1 MAGGRSQV
9 LKQERQG
16 IDSSGRFK
24 PRIATLP
31 TFSGTNTQGS
41 LQTGVN
47 GTFTGSGTVVITRQ
61 WYRNGLPIPGATAAT
76 YTLVAA
82 DMGGK
87 IIRFANIARN
97 QYGETVSNSTGRA
110 TP

>member
-1 MAGGRSQV
+1 MD
-9 LKQERQG
+9 RQG
-16 IDSSGRFK
+16 LDSSGRFK

-41 LQTGVN
+41 TQTGVN
-47 GTFTGSGTVVITRQ
+47 GTFTGSGTVAITRQ
-61 WYRNGLPIPGATAAT
+61 WYRNGLPIPGATNAT
-76 YTLVAA
+76 YVLAAA

-87 IIRFANIARN
+87 LIRFANIARS
-97 QYGETVSNSTGRA
+97 QYGEVVSNSASRA